1 MVKYPIG
8 DFIIRIKNAARSGQ
22 KEVVVKKTKFIN
34 EMAKVLKKEGFL
46 NKISENN
53 GDLTVEL
60 ATHKKEVVIVDMK
73 LISKPGLRIY
83 ADTDELSKRRGV
95 SVLILSTPKGLMSQK
110 EALKNGVGGEVIVEV
125 I

>member
-1 MVKYPIG
+1 MVNYPIG

-60 ATHKKEVVIVDMK
+60 ATHKKEAVIVDMK

>member
-1 MVKYPIG
+1 MVNYPIG

>member
-1 MVKYPIG
+1 MVNYPIG

-22 KEVVVKKTKFIN
+22 RDVVVKKTKFIY

-53 GDLTVEL
+53 SDLTVEL
-60 ATHKKEVVIVDMK
+60 ATHKKEAVIVDMK

>member
-1 MVKYPIG
+1 MVNYPIG

-22 KEVVVKKTKFIN
+22 RDVVVKKTKFIY

>member
-1 MVKYPIG
+1 MVNYPIG

-22 KEVVVKKTKFIN
+22 RDVVVKKTKFIY

-53 GDLTVEL
+53 SDLTVEL

>member
-1 MVKYPIG
+1 
-8 DFIIRIKNAARSGQ
+8 
-22 KEVVVKKTKFIN
+22 VVKKTKFIN